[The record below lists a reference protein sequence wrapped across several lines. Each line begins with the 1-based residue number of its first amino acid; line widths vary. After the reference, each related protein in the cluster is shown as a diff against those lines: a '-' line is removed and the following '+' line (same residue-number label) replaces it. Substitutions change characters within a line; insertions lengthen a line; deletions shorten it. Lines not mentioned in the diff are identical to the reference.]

1 MWDSFNTYGGSYQ
14 NSFET
19 LCNQL
24 FERYLSRNYPTSINE
39 FKVING
45 AGGDGGIEAYGKL
58 SNGNFVAIQSKW
70 FTQALEN
77 SQITQIKNSITT
89 ALNIRPNIIEYII
102 CIPHNVSSIKIG
114 RGKKPTVNSEDERIK
129 NFEKEIK
136 VSLPNVKITW
146 WFEQTILNELQF
158 PENEGVNKYWF
169 EKEIIHSSFLKD
181 KFELQ
186 KTNYWLKERYVG
198 DLHTKGDIQNLID
211 KQLNSLPFR
220 KKTVAK
226 IIDLKNKINYT
237 LKISSKFIDV
247 TLNSDELKN
256 KLEIINYFLEELIK
270 SSTELERKLINGVEI
285 NLNININDEE
295 ELTILNTIYE
305 AVEILETISPTDFQK
320 PIYQNLKICLREID
334 SEIIHKYLEIEND
347 LTLASTSLILGKPGT
362 GKTLGL
368 AYAVEE
374 CVKKSAPAIL
384 IQAKG
389 ANSKDW
395 TQLLSKELQLI
406 NWNKNEIFNA
416 LETIAVRKDCQL
428 AFDNIK
434 TIENTTVLICIDGLD
449 EDFSNEGN
457 WYDRINETIEITNKY
472 KRVRFVFSAREYF
485 YNNQKLPAYKKQYE
499 ELRLKREGDVKVE
512 DVANDYFKEYNINIE
527 NHQLVKGLDSLF
539 ALKLFCENYRGSTIK
554 GNDVVQ
560 TAISVLI
567 NLKVERINSEYL
579 ESLETKKSKSV
590 KPVLDFLNII
600 SDLFYYNS
608 EVSHTQIFD
617 LDIANKLKYLD
628 NNEIELLIE
637 FLSNNGILIK
647 YERDKNTNSILKTKE
662 SFYNFS
668 YQSILETIV
677 SSKINHSIITE
688 DIDCLPDSIFEPIPL
703 SNELDDIN
711 KPYIDFIPNRK
722 IIENIITDVF
732 IKNQKLIGID
742 NFLTAGFSENEIFE
756 LQLSTLYQA
765 PNHLST
771 LFKDWITKIFNEDYI
786 KRFQI
791 LQSLIIPLSYDRES
805 AFNAMFLHN
814 ILKNIP
820 TVFERDKFWSGLD
833 STEKRLVSSK
843 LKVREYELNEWS
855 IASIL
860 NNIFDLDET
869 DMFDGL
875 PLIYAWGLTTI
886 DQKLREKI
894 RIKLTKWALIVPLEF
909 KKLLDILIPINDP
922 QINED
927 LASIT
932 LGVATK
938 CKDRKAI
945 HEIALWSLNTI
956 FIDTNKF
963 RNVIVRYGFRA
974 IVERAF
980 QFNLLTN
987 KEVKKAR
994 PAKKED
1000 FIILE
1005 VDKKYIDNPKE
1016 EFYPIAH
1023 DLSWYVIKEAYDDFL
1038 SIATG
1043 LNSHSFE
1050 KNNPFIT
1057 NFYNKYNL
1065 VLKGSTSART
1075 WGMSTAIAY
1084 IKSLGLDRIKGSS
1097 YTDAS
1102 HGSKSKVF
1110 TYEEKYV
1117 WLAVHYLKGYL
1128 SDYLPYKYDEENRKF
1143 DWIDDYS
1150 KIVHINNPIE
1160 DLKTNLESE
1169 VDEYFNPPLW
1179 VIKEGLSPE
1188 IDSSK
1193 DIQKEI
1199 DRIVNKDPKIDFNK
1213 WLNYNNLDFNSD
1225 IDNEYLSINQYTAL
1239 TNSSKTVNASIECIG
1254 YFIFEDDFEHFLSEL
1269 KEDSKSISIS
1279 YFAYPNTDT
1288 YTNPS
1293 NLFWMNWID
1302 ENNNSYEFFENK
1314 FVYNCLTRVMSNNVN
1329 GEEEIKIPSKKTR
1342 ELLKITELDNNNYL
1356 NIDGNNVGFK
1366 HQINTQRFSY
1376 GDTQELILLNKEQ
1389 LLNALKTNKLKLFW
1403 LASHF
1408 IKKNPLNDDIKKINY
1423 IQKFRKYII
1432 WLNDE
1437 NELQSLKYS
1446 DNTFSNE

>member
-1 MWDSFNTYGGSYQ
+1 MWDSFNTYGGGYQ

-24 FERYLSRNYPTSINE
+24 FERYLSRNYNTTLDE

-58 SNGNFVAIQSKW
+58 SNGNFIAIQSKW
-70 FTQALEN
+70 FKQALDNNEIN
-77 SQITQIKNSITT
+77 QIKNSVTT

-136 VSLPNVKITW
+136 ESLPNVKITW

-158 PENEGVNKYWF
+158 PENEGVTKYWF
-169 EKEIIHSSFLKD
+169 EKEVIYSSFLKD
-181 KFELQ
+181 KFDLQ

-220 KKTVAK
+220 KKILAK
-226 IIDLKNKINYT
+226 ILDLKNKINHT
-237 LKISSKFIDV
+237 LKISAKFINV
-247 TLNSDELKN
+247 TVNSDDLKN
-256 KLEIINYFLEELIK
+256 KLEIINYFLDELIK
-270 SSTELERKLINGVEI
+270 SSTELETKLTNGVEI
-285 NLNININDEE
+285 NLSINDEK

-305 AVEILETISPTDFQK
+305 AVEILETINPTDFQK
-320 PIYQNLKICLREID
+320 PIYQNLKICLRELNTD
-334 SEIIHKYLEIEND
+334 IINKYLEIENN
-347 LTLASTSLILGKPGT
+347 LTLISTSIILGKPGT

-395 TQLLSKELQLI
+395 TQLLSKELELT

-416 LETIAVRKDCQL
+416 LEAIAVRKDCQL

-434 TIENTTVLICIDGLD
+434 AAENTTVLICIDGLD
-449 EDFSNEGN
+449 EDFSNEAN
-457 WYDRINETIEITNKY
+457 WYDRINEIIEITNKY
-472 KRVRFVFSAREYF
+472 KRIRFVFSAREYF
-485 YNNQKLPAYKKQYE
+485 YNNQKLPVYKKQYE

-512 DVANDYFKEYNINIE
+512 DVANDYFKKYDINIE

-539 ALKLFCENYRGSTIK
+539 ALKLFCENYKGSTIK
-554 GNDVVQ
+554 GNDFVQ
-560 TAISVLI
+560 TATSKLI
-567 NLKVERINSEYL
+567 NLKVERINDEYL

-617 LDIANKLKYLD
+617 LEIENKLKYLD

-647 YERDKNTNSILKTKE
+647 YERDKKTNSILEEKE
-662 SFYNFS
+662 RFYNFS
-668 YQSILETIV
+668 YQSILENVV
-677 SSKINHSIITE
+677 SSKISHSIINE
-688 DIDCLPDSIFEPIPL
+688 DIDCLPDSIFKPIPL
-703 SNELDDIN
+703 SNELDDVN
-711 KPYIDFIPNRK
+711 NSYVDFIPNRR

-742 NFLTAGFSENEIFE
+742 NFLTKGFSESEVFE
-756 LQLSTLYQA
+756 LQLSTLYLV
-765 PNHLST
+765 PNDLSSK
-771 LFKDWITKIFNEDYI
+771 FKDWIITIFKEDYI

-791 LQSLIIPLSYDRES
+791 LQNLIIPLTYDNES
-805 AFNAMFLHN
+805 AFNAMFLHD

-820 TVFERDKFWSGLD
+820 SVFERDKFWSGLD
-833 STEKRLVSSK
+833 STEKNIISNK
-843 LKVREYELNEWS
+843 LNIREYELNEWS
-855 IASIL
+855 IKSIL
-860 NNIFDLDET
+860 DDNFDLDET

-894 RIKLTKWALIVPLEF
+894 RVKLTKWALILPIEF
-909 KKLLDILIPINDP
+909 KKLLDLMVQINDP

-938 CKDRKAI
+938 CKDKNAI
-945 HEIALWSLNTI
+945 HEIALWCLNNI
-956 FIDTNKF
+956 FNDTNKF

-974 IVERAF
+974 IIERAF
-980 QFNLLTN
+980 QFNLIN
-987 KEVKKAR
+987 EEEAIKAR
-994 PAKKED
+994 PIKKDD

-1005 VDKKYIDNPKE
+1005 VDSKYIANPKE
-1016 EFYPIAH
+1016 EFYPIGH

-1043 LNSHSFE
+1043 FNSHSYE
-1050 KNNPFIT
+1050 KTNPFISD
-1057 NFYNKYNL
+1057 FYSKYSS
-1065 VLKGSTSART
+1065 VLKGCESART

-1084 IKSLGLDRIKGSS
+1084 IKSLGFDRTKGSV

-1102 HGSKSKVF
+1102 HGSKSKEF

-1128 SDYLPYKYDEENRKF
+1128 SDYLPYKYNEENRKF

-1160 DLKTNLESE
+1160 DLQTNLESE

-1179 VIKEGLSPE
+1179 IIKEELAPE

-1199 DRIVNKDPKIDFNK
+1199 DKIVTKDPKIDFNN
-1213 WLNYNNLDFNSD
+1213 WLKYNNVDFD
-1225 IDNEYLSINQYTAL
+1225 EDVENEYLAINQYTSL
-1239 TNSSKTVNASIECIG
+1239 TNSSKTVNSFIECIG
-1254 YFIFEDDFEHFLSEL
+1254 CFILEDDFKHLFQQLI
-1269 KEDSKSISIS
+1269 KDPKSISIS
-1279 YFAYPNTDT
+1279 YFAYPDTDT

-1293 NLFWMNWID
+1293 NLFWMNWIN
-1302 ENNNSYEFFENK
+1302 ETNNTFEFQENK
-1314 FVYNCLTRVMSNNVN
+1314 FVYNCLARVMSNNVD

-1342 ELLKITELDNNNYL
+1342 ELLKITELDNNTYL
-1356 NIDGNNVGFK
+1356 NIDENSIGFK
-1366 HQINTQRFSY
+1366 HQINTQQFSY
-1376 GDTQELILLNKEQ
+1376 GDTQELILLNKEN
-1389 LLNALKTNKLKLFW
+1389 LLNALKNNKLKLFW

-1408 IKKNPLNDDIKKINY
+1408 IKKNPLNDEIKKINH

-1432 WLNDE
+1432 WLNDK

>member
-24 FERYLSRNYPTSINE
+24 FERYLSRNYATSINE

-58 SNGNFVAIQSKW
+58 SNGSFIVIQSKW
-70 FTQALEN
+70 FKQALNN
-77 SQITQIKNSITT
+77 SEITQIKKSIIT

-102 CIPHNVSSIKIG
+102 CIPRNVSSKKNSKN
-114 RGKKPTVNSEDERIK
+114 GKLAKFTEDERIK
-129 NFEKEIK
+129 NFEIEIK
-136 VSLPNVKITW
+136 KSSPNVKITW

-169 EKEIIHSSFLKD
+169 EKEVIHSSFLKD
-181 KFELQ
+181 KFDLQ

-220 KKTVAK
+220 KKILAK
-226 IIDLKNKINYT
+226 ILDLKNKINHT
-237 LKISSKFIDV
+237 LKISTKFINV
-247 TLNSDELKN
+247 TVNSNEFKN
-256 KLEIINYFLEELIK
+256 KLEIINYFLDELIK
-270 SSTELERKLINGVEI
+270 CSTELETKLANGIEI
-285 NLNININDEE
+285 NLSINDEK

-305 AVEILETISPTDFQK
+305 AVEILETINPSDFQK
-320 PIYQNLKICLREID
+320 PIYQNLKICLRELNT
-334 SEIIHKYLEIEND
+334 EIINKYLEIENN
-347 LTLASTSLILGKPGT
+347 LTLISTSLILGKPGT

-395 TQLLSKELQLI
+395 TQLLSKELELT

-434 TIENTTVLICIDGLD
+434 PAENTTVLICIDGLD
-449 EDFSNEGN
+449 EDFSNEAN

-472 KRVRFVFSAREYF
+472 KRIRFVFSAREYF
-485 YNNQKLPAYKKQYE
+485 YNNQKLPVYKKQYE

-512 DVANDYFKEYNINIE
+512 DVANNYFKKYNINIE

-539 ALKLFCENYRGSTIK
+539 ALKLFCENYKGSTIK
-554 GNDVVQ
+554 GNDFVQ
-560 TAISVLI
+560 TATSKLI
-567 NLKVERINSEYL
+567 NLKVERINNEYL

-600 SDLFYYNS
+600 SDLFYYTS

-617 LDIANKLKYLD
+617 LEIENKLKYLD

-677 SSKINHSIITE
+677 SSKISHSIINE

-711 KPYIDFIPNRK
+711 NPYIDFIPNRK

-742 NFLTAGFSENEIFE
+742 NFLTKGFSESEIFE
-756 LQLSTLYQA
+756 LQLSTLYLA
-765 PNHLST
+765 PNDLSSK
-771 LFKDWITKIFNEDYI
+771 FKDWIITIFKEDYI

-791 LQSLIIPLSYDRES
+791 IQNLIIPLAYDNES
-805 AFNAMFLHN
+805 AFNAMFLHH

-820 TVFERDKFWSGLD
+820 SVFERDKFWSGLD
-833 STEKRLVSSK
+833 STEKKIVSSK
-843 LKVREYELNEWS
+843 LNIREYELNEWS
-855 IASIL
+855 IKSIL
-860 NNIFDLDET
+860 DDNFDLDET
-869 DMFDGL
+869 DMFNEL
-875 PLIYAWGLTTI
+875 PLVYTWGLTTI

-894 RIKLTKWALIVPLEF
+894 RVKLTKWALILPIEF
-909 KKLLDILIPINDP
+909 KKLLDLMVQIDDP

-938 CKDRKAI
+938 CKDKNAI
-945 HEIALWSLNTI
+945 LEIALWCLNNI
-956 FIDTNKF
+956 FNDTNRF
-963 RNVIVRYGFRA
+963 RNVIIRYGFRS

-980 QFNLLTN
+980 QFRLISEI
-987 KEVKKAR
+987 EVEKAR
-994 PAKKED
+994 PTKKED
-1000 FIILE
+1000 FIILD

-1016 EFYPIAH
+1016 EFYPIGH

-1043 LNSHSFE
+1043 FNSHSYE
-1050 KNNPFIT
+1050 KSNPFISD
-1057 NFYNKYNL
+1057 FYNKYNI
-1065 VLKGSTSART
+1065 VLKGSTSSRT
-1075 WGMSTAIAY
+1075 WGMSAAIAY
-1084 IKSLGLDRIKGSS
+1084 IKSLGFDRTKGSV

-1102 HGSKSKVF
+1102 HGSKSREF

-1128 SDYLPYKYDEENRKF
+1128 SDYLPYKYDEENRKY

-1160 DLKTNLESE
+1160 DLQINLESE

-1179 VIKEGLSPE
+1179 VIKDGLAPE

-1199 DRIVNKDPKIDFNK
+1199 NRIVSKEPKIDFNN
-1213 WLNYNNLDFNSD
+1213 WLIYNNLDFDSE
-1225 IDNEYLSINQYTAL
+1225 IENEYLAINQYTSL
-1239 TNSSKTVNASIECIG
+1239 INSSKTINSYIECIG
-1254 YFIFEDDFEHFLSEL
+1254 FFILEDDFEHFLNEL

-1279 YFAYPNTDT
+1279 HFAYPNTDT

-1314 FVYNCLTRVMSNNVN
+1314 FVYNCLTRVMSNNVD

-1342 ELLKITELDNNNYL
+1342 ELLKITELDNNTYL
-1356 NIDGNNVGFK
+1356 NSDGNDIGFK
-1366 HQINTQRFSY
+1366 HQINTQQFSY
-1376 GDTQELILLNKEQ
+1376 GDTQELILLNKEI
-1389 LLNALKTNKLKLFW
+1389 LLNALKINKLKLFW
-1403 LASHF
+1403 LGSHF
-1408 IKKNPLNDDIKKINY
+1408 IKKNPLNDEIKKINH

-1432 WLNDE
+1432 WLDDK

>member
-24 FERYLSRNYPTSINE
+24 FERYLSRNYAASINE

-58 SNGNFVAIQSKW
+58 SNGNFIAIQSKW

-89 ALNIRPNIIEYII
+89 AVKIRPNITDYII

-114 RGKKPTVNSEDERIK
+114 RGKKPTKNSEDIRIE

-136 VSLPNVKITW
+136 ESLPNVKITW

-226 IIDLKNKINYT
+226 IIYLKNKINYT

-256 KLEIINYFLEELIK
+256 KLEIINYFLKELIK
-270 SSTELERKLINGVEI
+270 SSTELETKLINGVEI
-285 NLNININDEE
+285 NLNINEEE

-347 LTLASTSLILGKPGT
+347 LTLISTSLILGKPGT

-389 ANSKDW
+389 ANPKDW
-395 TQLLSKELQLI
+395 TQLLSKELELS

-416 LETIAVRKDCQL
+416 LETIAVSKDCQL
-428 AFDNIK
+428 AFENIN
-434 TIENTTVLICIDGLD
+434 TVENTTVLICIDGLD
-449 EDFSNEGN
+449 EDFLNETN

-472 KRVRFVFSAREYF
+472 KRIRFVFSAREYF

-512 DVANDYFKEYNINIE
+512 DVENDYFKEYNINIE
-527 NHQLVKGLDSLF
+527 NRQLVKGIDSLF
-539 ALKLFCENYRGSTIK
+539 ALKLFCENYRGETIK

-560 TAISVLI
+560 TAISKLI
-567 NLKVERINSEYL
+567 NLKVERINIEYL

-590 KPVLDFLNII
+590 QPVLDFLNII
-600 SDLFYYNS
+600 CDLFYYNS
-608 EVSHTQIFD
+608 EVSHSQIFD
-617 LDIANKLKYLD
+617 LEIEKKLKYLD

-647 YERDKNTNSILKTKE
+647 YERDKKTNSILKSKE

-677 SSKINHSIITE
+677 SSKISLSIINE
-688 DIDCLPDSIFEPIPL
+688 EIDCLPDSIFKPIPL
-703 SNELDDIN
+703 SNELDDVN
-711 KPYIDFIPNRK
+711 DSYVDFIPNRK
-722 IIENIITDVF
+722 IIENIITEVF
-732 IKNQKLIGID
+732 IKNQKLIGIND
-742 NFLTAGFSENEIFE
+742 FLTKGFSESEIFE
-756 LQLSTLYQA
+756 LQLSILYLA
-765 PNHLST
+765 PNDLSYK
-771 LFKDWITKIFNEDYI
+771 FKDWITKIFNEDYI

-791 LQSLIIPLSYDRES
+791 LQNLILPLSYDRES
-805 AFNAMFLHN
+805 AFGAVFLHN

-820 TVFERDKFWSGLD
+820 SVFERDKFWSGLD
-833 STEKRLVSSK
+833 GTEKSILSNK
-843 LKVREYELNEWS
+843 LNVREYELNEWS
-855 IASIL
+855 IKSIL
-860 NNIFDLDET
+860 DNNFDLDET

-875 PLIYAWGLTTI
+875 PLIYTWGLTTI
-886 DQKLREKI
+886 DQKLRENI
-894 RIKLTKWALIVPLEF
+894 RVKLTKWALILPIEF
-909 KKLLDILIPINDP
+909 KKLLDLMVQINDP

-932 LGVATK
+932 LGIATK
-938 CKDRKAI
+938 CKNKNAVL
-945 HEIALWSLNTI
+945 EIALWCLNNI
-956 FIDTNKF
+956 FNDTNKF
-963 RNVIVRYGFRA
+963 RNVIVRYGFRS

-980 QFNLLTN
+980 QFRLISETDV
-987 KEVKKAR
+987 EKAR
-994 PAKKED
+994 PTIKED

-1043 LNSHSFE
+1043 FNSHSYE
-1050 KNNPFIT
+1050 KSNPFISD
-1057 NFYNKYNL
+1057 FYSKYTS
-1065 VLKGSTSART
+1065 VLKGSESART

-1084 IKSLGLDRIKGSS
+1084 IKSLGFDRVKGSS

-1102 HGSKSKVF
+1102 HGSKSKIF

-1128 SDYLPYKYDEENRKF
+1128 SDYLPYQYDEDNRKF

-1160 DLKTNLESE
+1160 DLQTNLESV

-1179 VIKEGLSPE
+1179 VIKEELAPE
-1188 IDSSK
+1188 IDNTN
-1193 DIQKEI
+1193 DIQNEI
-1199 DRIVNKDPKIDFNK
+1199 NRIVSQDPKINFNDWLKYNSIDFDLDIENK
-1213 WLNYNNLDFNSD
+1213 
-1225 IDNEYLSINQYTAL
+1225 YLAINQYTAL

-1254 YFIFEDDFEHFLSEL
+1254 FLILEDDFKHFFRQII
-1269 KEDSKSISIS
+1269 KDSKSISIS

-1302 ENNNSYEFFENK
+1302 ETNNTFEFIENK
-1314 FVYNCLTRVMSNNVN
+1314 FIYNCLTRVMSNNVD
-1329 GEEEIKIPSKKTR
+1329 GEEEIKIPSKKIR
-1342 ELLKITELDNNNYL
+1342 ELLKITELDSNTYL
-1356 NIDGNNVGFK
+1356 NIDGNNIGFK
-1366 HQINTQRFSY
+1366 HQINTQQFSY
-1376 GDTQELILLNKEQ
+1376 GDTQELILLNKEN
-1389 LLNALKTNKLKLFW
+1389 LLNTLKTNKLKLFW

-1408 IKKNPLNDDIKKINY
+1408 IKKNPLNDEIKKINH

-1432 WLNDE
+1432 WLDDK

-1446 DNTFSNE
+1446 DNIFSNE

>member
-1 MWDSFNTYGGSYQ
+1 MWDSFNTYGGSYP

-24 FERYLSRNYPTSINE
+24 FERYLSRKYTATINE

-58 SNGNFVAIQSKW
+58 SNGNFIAIQSKW
-70 FTQALEN
+70 FKQALDNNEIN
-77 SQITQIKNSITT
+77 QIKNSIIT

-114 RGKKPTVNSEDERIK
+114 RGNKPTQNSEDIRITK
-129 NFEKEIK
+129 FEKEIQET
-136 VSLPNVKITW
+136 LPNVKITW

-186 KTNYWLKERYVG
+186 KNNYWLKERYVG

-237 LKISSKFIDV
+237 LQISSKFIDV
-247 TLNSDELKN
+247 TLNSDEFKN
-256 KLEIINYFLEELIK
+256 KLEIINYFLEDLIK
-270 SSTELERKLINGVEI
+270 SLTELETKLINGVEI
-285 NLNININDEE
+285 NLNINEE
-295 ELTILNTIYE
+295 EKLTILDTIYE
-305 AVEILETISPTDFQK
+305 AVEILETINPTDFQK
-320 PIYQNLKICLREID
+320 PIYQNLKICLKELD

-347 LTLASTSLILGKPGT
+347 LVLISTSLILGKPGT

-374 CVKKSAPAIL
+374 RVKKEAPALL

-395 TQLLSKELQLI
+395 TQLLSKELELS
-406 NWNKNEIFNA
+406 NWTKNEIFNA
-416 LETIAVRKDCQL
+416 LETIAVRNDCQL
-428 AFDNIK
+428 ASANAK
-434 TIENTTVLICIDGLD
+434 TVENTNVLICIDGLD
-449 EDFSNEGN
+449 EDVSNETN
-457 WYDRINETIEITNKY
+457 WYDRINESIEITNKY
-472 KRVRFVFSAREYF
+472 KRIRFVFSAREYF

-512 DVANDYFKEYNINIE
+512 DVSNDYFKKYNINIE

-539 ALKLFCENYRGSTIK
+539 ALKLFCENYRGSTIS
-554 GNDVVQ
+554 GNNVVQ
-560 TAISVLI
+560 IAISKLI
-567 NLKVERINSEYL
+567 NLKIERINSEYL
-579 ESLETKKSKSV
+579 ESLETKKSKSI

-600 SDLFYYNS
+600 SDLFYYHS

-617 LDIANKLKYLD
+617 LEIEKKLKYLD

-647 YERDKNTNSILKTKE
+647 YERDKKTNSILEEKE
-662 SFYNFS
+662 RFYNFS

-677 SSKINHSIITE
+677 SSKISYSIINKE
-688 DIDCLPDSIFEPIPL
+688 IDCLPDSIFKPLPL
-703 SNELDDIN
+703 SNELDDVH
-711 KPYIDFIPNRK
+711 YYYEDFIPNRQ

-732 IKNQKLIGID
+732 IKTEKLIGFD
-742 NFLTAGFSENEIFE
+742 NFLTKGLSESDIFE
-756 LQLSTLYQA
+756 LQLGTLYLA
-765 PNHLST
+765 PNNLSSKY
-771 LFKDWITKIFNEDYI
+771 KDWITKIFNEDYI

-791 LQSLIIPLSYDRES
+791 LQNLILPLSYDRES
-805 AFNAMFLHN
+805 AFSSMFLHN

-820 TVFERDKFWSGLD
+820 SVFERDKFWSDLD
-833 STEKRLVSSK
+833 RTEKNIVSK
-843 LKVREYELNEWS
+843 KIQIREYELNDWS
-855 IASIL
+855 IKSIL
-860 NNIFDLDET
+860 DNNFDFDET
-869 DMFDGL
+869 DMFDGR
-875 PLIYAWGLTTI
+875 PLIYSWGLTTI
-886 DQKLREKI
+886 DQKLRERI
-894 RIKLTKWALIVPLEF
+894 RIKLTKWALILPIEF
-909 KKLLDILIPINDP
+909 KKLLDLMVPINDP

-938 CKDRKAI
+938 CKDKNAI
-945 HEIALWSLNTI
+945 LEIALWCLNNI
-956 FIDTNKF
+956 FNDTNKF
-963 RNVIVRYGFRA
+963 RNVIVRYGFRS

-980 QFNLLTN
+980 QFRLISKN
-987 KEVKKAR
+987 EVNKAR
-994 PAKKED
+994 PALKDD

-1038 SIATG
+1038 SIASG
-1043 LNSHSFE
+1043 FNSHSYE
-1050 KNNPFIT
+1050 KSNPFISD
-1057 NFYNKYNL
+1057 FYSKYSS
-1065 VLKGSTSART
+1065 VLKCSESART

-1084 IKSLGLDRIKGSS
+1084 IKSLGFDRVKGSS

-1102 HGSKSKVF
+1102 HGSKSKIF

-1128 SDYLPYKYDEENRKF
+1128 SDYLPYKYDEENMEY

-1160 DLKTNLESE
+1160 DLLTILESE

-1179 VIKEGLSPE
+1179 IIKEELAPE
-1188 IDSSK
+1188 IDNLK
-1193 DIQKEI
+1193 NIQKEI
-1199 DRIVNKDPKIDFNK
+1199 DRLVSKEPKIDFNN
-1213 WLNYNNLDFNSD
+1213 WLQYNSLDFNSD
-1225 IDNEYLSINQYTAL
+1225 IENVYLSINQYTSL
-1239 TNSSKTVNASIECIG
+1239 TNSSKTVNASIEGIG
-1254 YFIFEDDFEHFLSEL
+1254 YFILEVDFEHFLTEL
-1269 KEDSKSISIS
+1269 KKDSKSISIS
-1279 YFAYPNTDT
+1279 NFAYPNTDT
-1288 YTNPS
+1288 YTNPA
-1293 NLFWMNWID
+1293 NLFWMDWIG
-1302 ENNNSYEFFENK
+1302 ENNNSFEFIENK
-1314 FVYNCLTRVMSNNVN
+1314 FVYNCLTSVMSNNVD
-1329 GEEEIKIPSKKTR
+1329 GEQEIKIPSKKIR

-1356 NIDGNNVGFK
+1356 NFDSNSIGFK
-1366 HQINTQRFSY
+1366 HQINTKQFSY

-1389 LLNALKTNKLKLFW
+1389 LLNALKGNNFKLFW
-1403 LASHF
+1403 LVSHF
-1408 IKKNPLNDDIKKINY
+1408 IKKNPLNDEIKKIKHK
-1423 IQKFRKYII
+1423 QKFRRYII
-1432 WLNDE
+1432 WFDDK
-1437 NELQSLKYS
+1437 NELQYLKYS

>member
-1 MWDSFNTYGGSYQ
+1 MWDSFNTYGGGYQ

-24 FERYLSRNYPTSINE
+24 FERYLSRNYATSINE

-58 SNGNFVAIQSKW
+58 SNGNFIAIQSKW
-70 FTQALEN
+70 FKQALDN
-77 SQITQIKNSITT
+77 SEITQIKNSTTT

-114 RGKKPTVNSEDERIK
+114 RGKIPTKNSEDVRIE
-129 NFEKEIK
+129 NFVKEIK
-136 VSLPNVKITW
+136 ESLPNVKITW

-158 PENEGVNKYWF
+158 PENEGVYKYWF
-169 EKEIIHSSFLKD
+169 EKEVIHSSFLKE
-181 KFELQ
+181 KFDLQ

-220 KKTVAK
+220 KRIIAK
-226 IIDLKNKINYT
+226 ILDLKNKISNT
-237 LKISSKFIDV
+237 LIISSKFIDV
-247 TLNSDELKN
+247 TVNSDELKN
-256 KLEIINYFLEELIK
+256 KLKIINCFLEDLIK
-270 SSTELERKLINGVEI
+270 KSLELETKLINGVEI
-285 NLNININDEE
+285 NLNINEEE
-295 ELTILNTIYE
+295 ELLILTTIEE
-305 AVEILETISPTDFQK
+305 AIEILEAINPTNFQK
-320 PIYQNLKICLREID
+320 PIYSNLKISLRELD
-334 SEIIHKYLEIEND
+334 RIIISTFFQIENE
-347 LTLASTSLILGKPGT
+347 LSITSTSLVLGKPGT

-374 CVKKSAPAIL
+374 CVKKSVPAIL

-395 TQLLSKELQLI
+395 TQLLSKELELI

-416 LETIAVRKDCQL
+416 LETIAIRKDCQL

-434 TIENTTVLICIDGLD
+434 TAENTNVLICIDGLD
-449 EDFSNEGN
+449 EDFSNEAN

-472 KRVRFVFSAREYF
+472 KRIRFVFSAREYF
-485 YNNQKLPAYKKQYE
+485 CNNQKLPAYKKQYE

-512 DVANDYFKEYNINIE
+512 DVSNDYFKKYNINIE

-539 ALKLFCENYRGSTIK
+539 ALKLFCENYKGSTIK
-554 GNDVVQ
+554 GNDFVQ
-560 TAISVLI
+560 TATSKLI
-567 NLKVERINSEYL
+567 NLKVERINDEYL
-579 ESLETKKSKSV
+579 ESLETKKSKFV

-617 LDIANKLKYLD
+617 LEIENKLKYLD

-647 YERDKNTNSILKTKE
+647 YERDKNTNSILEEKE
-662 SFYNFS
+662 RFYNFS
-668 YQSILETIV
+668 YQSILENIV
-677 SSKINHSIITE
+677 SSKISNSIIKE
-688 DIDCLPDSIFEPIPL
+688 EIDCLPDSIFKPIPL
-703 SNELDDIN
+703 SNELDDEN
-711 KPYIDFIPNRK
+711 NSYADFIPNRR
-722 IIENIITDVF
+722 ILENIITDVF

-742 NFLTAGFSENEIFE
+742 NFLTKGFSESEVFE
-756 LQLSTLYQA
+756 LQLSTLYLA
-765 PNHLST
+765 PNDLSSK
-771 LFKDWITKIFNEDYI
+771 FKDWIITIFKEDYI

-791 LQSLIIPLSYDRES
+791 LQNLIIPLAYDNES
-805 AFNAMFLHN
+805 AFNAMFLHD

-820 TVFERDKFWSGLD
+820 SVFERDKFWSGLD
-833 STEKRLVSSK
+833 GTEKNIISNK
-843 LKVREYELNEWS
+843 LNIREYKLNEWS
-855 IASIL
+855 IKSIL
-860 NNIFDLDET
+860 DDNFDLDET

-875 PLIYAWGLTTI
+875 PLIYTWGLTTI
-886 DQKLREKI
+886 DQKLRENI
-894 RIKLTKWALIVPLEF
+894 RAKLTKWALILPMEF
-909 KKLLDILIPINDP
+909 KKLLDLMMSINDP

-938 CKDRKAI
+938 CKDKNAI
-945 HEIALWSLNTI
+945 LEIALWCLNNI
-956 FIDTNKF
+956 FNDTNKY
-963 RNVIVRYGFRA
+963 RNVIVRYGFRS

-980 QFNLLTN
+980 QFSLISEN
-987 KEVKKAR
+987 EVKKAR
-994 PAKKED
+994 PTKKED
-1000 FIILE
+1000 FIILD
-1005 VDKKYIDNPKE
+1005 VDEKYIDNPKE

-1043 LNSHSFE
+1043 FNSHSYE
-1050 KNNPFIT
+1050 KNNSFISD
-1057 NFYNKYNL
+1057 FYSKYSS
-1065 VLKGSTSART
+1065 VLQGSESART

-1084 IKSLGLDRIKGSS
+1084 IKSLGFDRIKGSS

-1102 HGSKSKVF
+1102 HGSKSKEF

-1128 SDYLPYKYDEENRKF
+1128 SDYLPYKYNEANRKF

-1160 DLKTNLESE
+1160 DLQTNLESE

-1179 VIKEGLSPE
+1179 IIKEELAPE

-1193 DIQKEI
+1193 DIQKEL
-1199 DRIVNKDPKIDFNK
+1199 DRIVTTDPKIDFNN
-1213 WLNYNNLDFNSD
+1213 WLKYNNVDFD
-1225 IDNEYLSINQYTAL
+1225 EDVENEYLAINQYTSL
-1239 TNSSKTVNASIECIG
+1239 TNSSKTVNSFIECIG
-1254 YFIFEDDFEHFLSEL
+1254 CFILEDDFKHLFKQLI
-1269 KEDSKSISIS
+1269 KDPKSISIS
-1279 YFAYPNTDT
+1279 YFAYPDTDT

-1293 NLFWMNWID
+1293 NLFWMNWIN
-1302 ENNNSYEFFENK
+1302 ETNNTFEFQENK
-1314 FVYNCLTRVMSNNVN
+1314 FVYNCLARVMSNNVD

-1342 ELLKITELDNNNYL
+1342 ELLKIIELDNNTYL
-1356 NIDGNNVGFK
+1356 NSDGNNVGFK
-1366 HQINTQRFSY
+1366 RQTNTQQFSY
-1376 GDTQELILLNKEQ
+1376 GDTQQLILLNKEQ
-1389 LLNALKTNKLKLFW
+1389 LLNALKSNKLKLFW

-1408 IKKNPLNDDIKKINY
+1408 IPNY
-1423 IQKFRKYII
+1423 AIEISKG
-1432 WLNDE
+1432 
-1437 NELQSLKYS
+1437 
-1446 DNTFSNE
+1446 

>member
-1 MWDSFNTYGGSYQ
+1 MWDSFNTYRGSYQ

-24 FERYLSRNYPTSINE
+24 FERYLSRNYAATLDE

-58 SNGNFVAIQSKW
+58 SNGNFIAIQSKW
-70 FTQALEN
+70 FKQALDNNEIN
-77 SQITQIKNSITT
+77 QIRKSITG
-89 ALNIRPNIIEYII
+89 ALDIRPNIIEYII

-114 RGKKPTVNSEDERIK
+114 RGKKPTQNSEDVRIR

-136 VSLPNVKITW
+136 ASLPNVKITW

-169 EKEIIHSSFLKD
+169 EKEVIHSNFLKD
-181 KFELQ
+181 KFDLQ

-220 KKTVAK
+220 KKTVTK
-226 IIDLKNKINYT
+226 ILDLKNKINYT
-237 LKISSKFIDV
+237 LRISNRFINV
-247 TLNSDELKN
+247 TLNSEELKKN
-256 KLEIINYFLEELIK
+256 LEIINCFLEDLIK
-270 SSTELERKLINGVEI
+270 SSTELQTKLINGVEI
-285 NLNININDEE
+285 NLNINDEE

-305 AVEILETISPTDFQK
+305 AVEILETINPTDLQK
-320 PIYQNLKICLREID
+320 PIYQNLKICLRELNT
-334 SEIIHKYLEIEND
+334 EIVNKYLEIEND
-347 LTLASTSLILGKPGT
+347 LTLVSTSLILGKPGT

-389 ANSKDW
+389 ANSIDW
-395 TQLLSKELQLI
+395 TQLLSKELELI

-428 AFDNIK
+428 VFDNIK
-434 TIENTTVLICIDGLD
+434 AAENTKVLICIDGLD
-449 EDFSNEGN
+449 EDFSNETN
-457 WYDRINETIEITNKY
+457 WYDRINETIEITNKF
-472 KRVRFVFSAREYF
+472 KRIRFVFSAREYF
-485 YNNQKLPAYKKQYE
+485 YNNQKLPAYKKQYG

-512 DVANDYFKEYNINIE
+512 DVSNDYFKKYNINIA

-560 TAISVLI
+560 TAISKLI
-567 NLKVERINSEYL
+567 NLKVERINDEYL
-579 ESLETKKSKSV
+579 ESLETKKSKSI

-608 EVSHTQIFD
+608 EVSHTHIFD
-617 LDIANKLKYLD
+617 LEIEKKLKYLD

-647 YERDKNTNSILKTKE
+647 YEREKKTNSILKSKE

-677 SSKINHSIITE
+677 SNKISHSIINE
-688 DIDCLPDSIFEPIPL
+688 EIDCLPDSIFKPLPL

-711 KPYIDFIPNRK
+711 NSYIDFIPNRK
-722 IIENIITDVF
+722 IIEDIITDVF
-732 IKNQKLIGID
+732 IKNQKLIGFD
-742 NFLTAGFSENEIFE
+742 NFLTKGFSESEIFE
-756 LQLSTLYQA
+756 LQLITLSLA
-765 PNHLST
+765 PNKLSNK
-771 LFKDWITKIFNEDYI
+771 FKDWITQIFNEDYL
-786 KRFQI
+786 KRFKI
-791 LQSLIIPLSYDRES
+791 LQDLIIPLSYDNES

-820 TVFERDKFWSGLD
+820 SVFERDKFWSGLD
-833 STEKRLVSSK
+833 GTEKNLVLTK
-843 LKVREYELNEWS
+843 LKVKEYELNDWS
-855 IASIL
+855 IKSIL
-860 NNIFDLDET
+860 NDNFDLDET
-869 DMFDGL
+869 DMFNGL
-875 PLIYAWGLTTI
+875 PLVYTWGLTTI
-886 DQKLREKI
+886 DQKLRENI
-894 RIKLTKWALIVPLEF
+894 RIKLTKWALILPIEF
-909 KKLLDILIPINDP
+909 KKLLDLMVPIKDP

-938 CKDRKAI
+938 CKDKNAVL
-945 HEIALWSLNTI
+945 EIALWCLNNV
-956 FIDTNKF
+956 FNDTNKF
-963 RNVIVRYGFRA
+963 RNVIVRYGFRS

-980 QFNLLTN
+980 QFSLISEN
-987 KEVKKAR
+987 EVEKAR
-994 PAKKED
+994 PTIKDD

-1005 VDKKYIDNPKE
+1005 VDEKFIKNPRE

-1043 LNSHSFE
+1043 FNSHSYE
-1050 KNNPFIT
+1050 KSNPFISD
-1057 NFYNKYNL
+1057 FYSKYSS
-1065 VLKGSTSART
+1065 VLKGSESSRT

-1084 IKSLGLDRIKGSS
+1084 IKSLGFDRVKGSS

-1102 HGSKSKVF
+1102 HGSKSKEF

-1128 SDYLPYKYDEENRKF
+1128 SDYLPYKFDKESRKF

-1160 DLKTNLESE
+1160 DLQSSLESQ

-1179 VIKEGLSPE
+1179 VIKEELAPE
-1188 IDSSK
+1188 IDNSK
-1193 DIQKEI
+1193 DIQDEI
-1199 DRIVNKDPKIDFNK
+1199 NKMVSKDPKIDFNN
-1213 WLNYNNLDFNSD
+1213 WLIYNNLDFDSE
-1225 IDNEYLSINQYTAL
+1225 IVNEYLSIYQSTAL
-1239 TNSSKTVNASIECIG
+1239 TNSSKTINSFIDCYG
-1254 YFIFEDDFEHFLSEL
+1254 YLITEEDFKYFSKQLNKNL
-1269 KEDSKSISIS
+1269 KSIYIS
-1279 YFAYPNTDT
+1279 HFASPDTDT
-1288 YTNPS
+1288 YTNTS
-1293 NLFWMNWID
+1293 NLFWMNWIG
-1302 ENNNSYEFFENK
+1302 ENNNVTEFAESK
-1314 FVYNCLTRVMSNNVN
+1314 FAFNCLTRTMRNSVD
-1329 GEEEIKIPSKKTR
+1329 GEEEIIIPSKKIR
-1342 ELLKITELDNNNYL
+1342 QILKITELDNNTYFD
-1356 NIDGNNVGFK
+1356 IDNNQIGFK
-1366 HQINTQRFSY
+1366 HQINTERYSY
-1376 GDTQELILLNKEQ
+1376 GDSQEIILLKKDVLFKELKNK
-1389 LLNALKTNKLKLFW
+1389 KMKLFW
-1403 LASHF
+1403 LATHF
-1408 IKKNPLNDDIKKINY
+1408 IKKNPLNDNIREVIHN
-1423 IQKFRKYII
+1423 QKTRKYIL
-1432 WLNDE
+1432 WFDDQ
-1437 NELQSLKYS
+1437 NELQNLKYFEEK
-1446 DNTFSNE
+1446 FSNE